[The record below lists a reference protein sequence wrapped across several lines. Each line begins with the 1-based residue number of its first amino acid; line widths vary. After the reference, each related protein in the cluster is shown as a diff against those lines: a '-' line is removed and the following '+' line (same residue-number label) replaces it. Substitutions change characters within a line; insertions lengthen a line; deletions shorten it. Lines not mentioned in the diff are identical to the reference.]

1 MSPTDA
7 AKAAL
12 SELLQGAPDNKD
24 LFTVAQKQPDF
35 LDWLAKANGP
45 PKDPPVQEHAL
56 FADEVARIVEK
67 IYGISKQA
75 LADVQEASAQKSNDL
90 AIFELLDAYPKDHI
104 DAAYANDLEFLREG
118 YQINAD
124 RLFKLVSDKIIPAK
138 K

>member
-1 MSPTDA
+1 M
-7 AKAAL
+7 
-12 SELLQGAPDNKD
+12 
-24 LFTVAQKQPDF
+24 
-35 LDWLAKANGP
+35 
-45 PKDPPVQEHAL
+45 
-56 FADEVARIVEK
+56 
-67 IYGISKQA
+67 
-75 LADVQEASAQKSNDL
+75 